1 MLRDLSRAL
10 LTRSWLRA
18 GNSKLT
24 HVLQKCLGSADAK
37 ILMSAQL
44 LYSCPCPWALVR
56 FQSLLLARRFINV
69 SPNCTTL
76 DETINSLR
84 FASKVFTAQS
94 GGGLQKTKSG

>member
-1 MLRDLSRAL
+1 
-10 LTRSWLRA
+10 
-18 GNSKLT
+18 
-24 HVLQKCLGSADAK
+24 
-37 ILMSAQL
+37 
-44 LYSCPCPWALVR
+44 LYSVLAHGFLAVQ
-56 FQSLLLARRFINV
+56 FQSLLARRFINV

>member
-1 MLRDLSRAL
+1 MGPWISI
-10 LTRSWLRA
+10 
-18 GNSKLT
+18 SKL
-24 HVLQKCLGSADAK
+24 V
-37 ILMSAQL
+37 
-44 LYSCPCPWALVR
+44 
-56 FQSLLLARRFINV
+56 LLARARFINV

>member
-1 MLRDLSRAL
+1 MGP
-10 LTRSWLRA
+10 WLFNFKA
-18 GNSKLT
+18 
-24 HVLQKCLGSADAK
+24 
-37 ILMSAQL
+37 
-44 LYSCPCPWALVR
+44 
-56 FQSLLLARRFINV
+56 LLARRFINV